1 MTTNAP
7 MIATAGLL
15 GVTAVSLAQIGIAHR
30 HKSHRTEYR
39 SVLAAMR
46 WWMLPAALLV
56 LTAVGLTTAALW
68 QIPVL
73 RASWWWLISG
83 TPGSAALGQTGYTGA
98 GWTALA
104 VFLPIA
110 TLLLIPKLAL
120 VEERIFR
127 TDSEN
132 RTAGKNFLYQAAF
145 GLMHSA
151 LAGVPIA
158 AGLALIGSGYYFMWV
173 YLKHVD
179 RAACIE
185 HIQAEAERESVWDR
199 EVGQLDHA
207 TAIDRIVNHPQG
219 LDRLHALKQNIEQ
232 RSKHADAIE
241 NLQNQGI
248 HAAAAAH
255 AVYNLIPVTILV
267 LWLTAHHLGAF

>member
-1 MTTNAP
+1 MNVP

-15 GVTAVSLAQIGIAHR
+15 GVTAVSLVQVGIAHR
-30 HKSHRTEYR
+30 HKSHRSEYR
-39 SVLAAMR
+39 AVLAAMR
-46 WWMLPAALLV
+46 WWMLPAAIVV

-83 TPGSAALGQTGYTGA
+83 TPGSAALGQTGYNGA
-98 GWTALA
+98 GWTVLA

-120 VEERIFR
+120 IEERIFR
-127 TDSEN
+127 IDSET
-132 RTAGKNFLYQAAF
+132 RTAGKNFLYQSAF

-185 HIQAEAERESVWDR
+185 HIQAEAELESMWNQ
-199 EVGQLDHA
+199 EVGHLNAVPD
-207 TAIDRIVNHPQG
+207 TDSIVNHPHG
-219 LDRLHALKQNIEQ
+219 LDWLSTLKQNIQQ
-232 RSKHADAIE
+232 RTEHADAIE
-241 NLQNQGI
+241 NLQNQGT

-255 AVYNLIPVTILV
+255 AVYNLIPVTIIV